1 MGRLT
6 THVLDTANGVP
17 AAGMSISLYRLGET
31 RSLVATVQTDGDGRA
46 PAPLLQGA
54 AFSQGRYELVF
65 QAGAY
70 FAARGVAL
78 PEPPFLD
85 DVVVRF
91 AVAEPD
97 RHYHVPLLVSPFGY
111 TTYRGS

>member
-17 AAGMSISLYRLGET
+17 AAGMSISLYRLGEI

-54 AFSQGRYELVF
+54 QFSQGRYELVF

-70 FAARGVAL
+70 FAGRGAAL
-78 PEPPFLD
+78 PAPPFLD

-97 RHYHVPLLVSPFGY
+97 RHYHVPLLVSPYGY

>member
-17 AAGMSISLYRLGET
+17 AAGMSVSLYRLGAT
-31 RSLVATVQTDGDGRA
+31 RSLIATVRTDGDGRA
-46 PAPLLQGA
+46 PAPLLAGA
-54 AFSQGRYELVF
+54 AFEIGRYELIF

-70 FAARGVAL
+70 FAARGIAL
-78 PEPPFLD
+78 PDPPFLD

>member
-17 AAGMSISLYRLGET
+17 AAGMSVSLYRLGAT
-31 RSLVATVQTDGDGRA
+31 RSLIATVRTDGDGRA
-46 PAPLLQGA
+46 PAPLLEGDG
-54 AFSQGRYELVF
+54 FEKGHYELIF

-70 FAARGVAL
+70 FAARGIAL
-78 PEPPFLD
+78 PDPPFLD

-111 TTYRGS
+111 TTYRGN